1 VGFAFPWPVSQGE
14 WLAWSVAA
22 ITLLFGLAMLFA
34 PGLSLKLLRLQ
45 PTPNHPEALGG
56 ARATMA
62 GFYTGVGLSCIL
74 LAQPL
79 LYLTLGMCWAL
90 SAFGR
95 VISMLSD
102 NGNTIANWIWL
113 VVEIVLAA
121 MVLAFALGLV
131 P

>member
-1 VGFAFPWPVSQGE
+1 VGFAFPWPVSEGE

-22 ITLLFGLAMLFA
+22 ATLLFGLAMLFA

-45 PTPNHPEALGG
+45 TTPDHPEAVGE

-79 LYLTLGMCWAL
+79 LYLTLGL
-90 SAFGR
+90 SWGLTAFGR
-95 VISMLSD
+95 IISMLSD
-102 NGNTIANWIWL
+102 NGNTITNWIWL
-113 VVEIVLAA
+113 VIEIVMAA
-121 MVLAFALGLV
+121 LVLAFALGLV
-131 P
+131 A